1 MQDFKN
7 LDVWKRGH
15 ELTVQ
20 VYQATAGAGD
30 RRFPGLFAQMR
41 RAAASIPANIA
52 EGCGHSSQAEL
63 ARFLQHA
70 IASAT
75 ELEYHLLLARDLEL
89 LPVAAYAKLDARTS
103 QARQMLFGLI
113 RRVRAQRKTL
123 PPLSGR
129 GRVRDSSST
138 PTGNR

>member
-7 LDVWKRGH
+7 LDVWRRGH

-52 EGCGHSSQAEL
+52 EGCGHQSQAEF

-75 ELEYHLLLARDLEL
+75 ELEYHLILARDLEL
-89 LPVAAYAKLDARTS
+89 LPLASFAKLDARTT
-103 QARQMLFGLI
+103 QARQMLFGLM
-113 RRVRAQRKTL
+113 RRVRAQRKPL
-123 PPLSGR
+123 PSMRKPQRAG
-129 GRVRDSSST
+129 GST
-138 PTGNR
+138 STGNA

>member
-1 MQDFKN
+1 MQDFRN
-7 LDVWKRGH
+7 LDVWKRSH

-20 VYQATAGAGD
+20 LYQATAGAGD

-41 RAAASIPANIA
+41 RAAASIPANI
-52 EGCGHSSQAEL
+52 EL

-89 LPVAAYAKLDARTS
+89 LPLASYAKLDARTT
-103 QARQMLFGLI
+103 QTRQMLFGLI
-113 RRVRAQRKTL
+113 RRVRAQRKPL
-123 PPLSGR
+123 PPLATSDR
-129 GRVRDSSST
+129 ARSRSST
-138 PTGNR
+138 STRNS

>member
-1 MQDFKN
+1 MQDFKK

-20 VYQATAGAGD
+20 VYQATSGLGE

-52 EGCGHSSQAEL
+52 EGCGHASQAEL

-75 ELEYHLLLARDLEL
+75 ELEYHLLLARDLDL
-89 LPVAAYAKLDARTS
+89 LPLAAFAKLDARTT
-103 QARQMLFGLI
+103 QARQMLFGLL
-113 RRVRAQRKTL
+113 RRVRAQRKSL
-123 PPLSGR
+123 EPMSRPR
-129 GRVRDSSST
+129 GST
-138 PTGNR
+138 PTGSA